1 MPQKHIDTY
10 LEGKKTRWNMKDA
23 QTVVEALDDD
33 KNGVVERN
41 EFVDWVLRGLEKC
54 GDDQQIQ
61 SLMTSQSEFGRKM
74 GSFLLAM
81 RSFVGGVE

>member
-1 MPQKHIDTY
+1 
-10 LEGKKTRWNMKDA
+10 MKDA
-23 QTVVEALDDD
+23 KMVVEALDDD

-54 GDDQQIQ
+54 GDDQQLQ
-61 SLMTSQSEFGRKM
+61 SLMNSPSEFGRKM

-81 RSFVGGVE
+81 RSFVGDEKQEV